1 MFDVFISHDTS
12 DYELALRI
20 HDTLHKVGITAY
32 IYELYPQYRKDI
44 STAICDVLKTCKA
57 CLCLLTY
64 NGVQSFWVHQELG
77 AAYAFNR
84 IIIPAVQSGVD
95 YKVKGFVQFKPHINY
110 DPANL
115 EKFTYDVI
123 WALRNE
129 VFGHEARLGLRLRC
143 PNGHESK
150 YTLPSTNEINNIIQ
164 TPIQPGYRSCFVF
177 ECNTCKLQIKVS
189 PWTFEEIA
197 TQ

>member
-1 MFDVFISHDTS
+1 MFDVFISHDTA

-20 HDTLHKVGITAY
+20 HDTLHKVGISAY

-44 STAICDVLKTCKA
+44 SIAIRDVLKTCKV
-57 CLCLLTY
+57 CLCLLTH
-64 NGVQSFWVHQELG
+64 NGIQSFWVHQELG

-84 IIIPAVQSGVD
+84 VIIPTVQLGID

-115 EKFTYDVI
+115 ERFTYDVI

-129 VFGHEARLGLRLRC
+129 VFGHEPRLGLRLRC
-143 PNGHESK
+143 PNGHESDR
-150 YTLPSTNEINNIIQ
+150 YLLPSTEQINEIIQ
-164 TPIQPGYRSCFVF
+164 KPTGPGSINCFVIQ
-177 ECNTCKLQIKVS
+177 CNACGLQIKVS

-197 TQ
+197 A